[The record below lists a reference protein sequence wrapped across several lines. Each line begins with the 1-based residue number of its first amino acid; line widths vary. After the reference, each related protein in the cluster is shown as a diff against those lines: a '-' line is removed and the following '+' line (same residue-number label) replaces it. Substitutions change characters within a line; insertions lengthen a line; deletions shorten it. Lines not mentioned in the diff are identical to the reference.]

1 MPREEAELVTRI
13 VANNAEDAEDGALSY
28 GRITAVA
35 TDESLSNGQAESGL
49 EEAVELG
56 WLVQTDEP
64 DRYALG
70 DDAEEALEE

>member
-13 VANNAEDAEDGALSY
+13 VANNAEDAEDDALSY

-56 WLVQTDEP
+56 WLV
-64 DRYALG
+64 
-70 DDAEEALEE
+70 